1 MGFVPPVG
9 LEPTRHKTYVPK
21 TYVSTIPPRGC
32 FEEGVRF
39 ELTELLHPPV
49 FKTGAID
56 QLCQPSNFPTLR
68 FQVSRFIGFLFLK
81 NLLVLPVKNIQHY
94 WEGLCQSLY
103 PTMSHSRRRHSAES
117 FLKS

>member
-56 QLCQPSNFPTLR
+56 
-68 FQVSRFIGFLFLK
+68 
-81 NLLVLPVKNIQHY
+81 
-94 WEGLCQSLY
+94 
-103 PTMSHSRRRHSAES
+103 HSANLPS
-117 FLKS
+117 SPP